1 MFSIFQFTL
10 SLRQY
15 GVGGVLIGVAPD
27 GRGLS
32 EIDLMLYANRA
43 AKVIDQAAHSFNYV
57 LRSIYFSLATLAWF
71 IDDRLFCSGQVFPDT
86 NLGCSA
92 ITGDNPALKLCG
104 RLWL

>member
-1 MFSIFQFTL
+1 LFFIVFYCFLLVVCVLLIFQFTW

-43 AKVIDQAAHSFNYV
+43 GKVIDQAAHSFNSV

-71 IDDRLFCSGQVFPDT
+71 IDDHCLCSLQCKYC
-86 NLGCSA
+86 LE
-92 ITGDNPALKLCG
+92 
-104 RLWL
+104 